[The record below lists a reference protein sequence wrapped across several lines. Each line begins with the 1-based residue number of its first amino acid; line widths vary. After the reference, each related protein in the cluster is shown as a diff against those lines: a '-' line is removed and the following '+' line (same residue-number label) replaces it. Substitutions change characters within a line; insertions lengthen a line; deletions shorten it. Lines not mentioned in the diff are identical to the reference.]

1 MSLLAPLYV
10 IGAFAIGAP
19 ILFHLIRRQPK
30 GQVPFS
36 SLMFL
41 KPTPP
46 RLTRRSRL
54 DNWFLLL
61 LRALALLLLA
71 IAFARPFLRSVSL
84 SQAEIPGRRLVM
96 VVDQSASMQRE
107 GLWKQLVSE
116 AEQVLA
122 DLQPADELAVV
133 AFDDRPHVL
142 VGFEETAKL
151 TPEQLQSS
159 VPELLRSIKPTWAH
173 GEMGN
178 ALAFAGDL
186 AVSHELD
193 ALDAQTQTVGSLD
206 DSETTSVLDSASS
219 ATAHLILI
227 SDMAAGSELDS
238 LQTYSWPKNLRVDI
252 RRIVT
257 NQRTN
262 ASAQIL
268 ESKAESAQD
277 LDRLRVRVSNS
288 ADATSSRF
296 SLRWAGNSQMTSDAS
311 LVEDAGQSV
320 ELPIQV
326 PPGQS
331 RVVRMPTPGAG
342 MTSLLLKGDDHDF
355 DNQRFVVASEPQSSK
370 LLHLGEVVGEP
381 RDNLLFYLKRIPF
394 DNKRRV
400 VTVETLEPDQL
411 SAAPDPADVPLLVVT
426 SELRPQVA
434 VKVKA
439 YCEAGGRVLFVLS
452 KFLPQA
458 TALLGDKPDV
468 EDVDD
473 KPDVEDVGVD
483 SSGQA
488 EEYGATI
495 NLISE
500 SKFEFREA
508 DIADYAML
516 SRIDFSHPLF
526 QTMADPQFNDFSKIR
541 FWAHRVISN
550 VDDNWQIVAQY
561 DDGDPAVL
569 EKKVGEG
576 RVFVLAS
583 GWQPTESQ
591 LALSTKFL
599 PLMFSFFKAR
609 ASGESAE
616 QYTVGEP
623 LGFPASESAKIV
635 SPSGDLFDY
644 VQSNAQEGIRQPG
657 IYQFQTARQTSS
669 FAVNLNESE
678 SRTEPLDDESLAG
691 YGVLLGDNVSTA
703 ETLENERQLRDREL
717 ESQQRLWQ
725 WILVLALALLGLET
739 FLGTLWSRRGQSEGV
754 PAVETG

>member
-10 IGAFAIGAP
+10 IGALAIGAP

-61 LRALALLLLA
+61 LRALALILLA
-71 IAFARPFLRSVSL
+71 IAFARPFLRSVTL
-84 SQAEIPGRRLVM
+84 SQAEIPGRRLVI
-96 VVDQSASMQRE
+96 VVDQSASMQRD
-107 GLWKQLVSE
+107 GLWKQVVGE
-116 AEQVLA
+116 AERVLS

-133 AFDDRPHVL
+133 AFDNQPHVL
-142 VGFEETAKL
+142 LGFEETAKL
-151 TPEQLQSS
+151 TPEQLQTS
-159 VPELLRSIKPTWAH
+159 VPELLESIKPSWLR

-186 AVSHELD
+186 AVSHETE
-193 ALDAQTQTVGSLD
+193 ALPAKGSTPD
-206 DSETTSVLDSASS
+206 DGETPSTSDPAS
-219 ATAHLILI
+219 ATTHLILI
-227 SDMAAGSELDS
+227 SDMAAGSELDT
-238 LQTYSWPKNLRVDI
+238 LQTYAWPKTLRVDI

-257 NQRTN
+257 DQRTN

-277 LDRLRVRVSNS
+277 LDRVRVRVSNS
-288 ADATSSRF
+288 ADATASRF
-296 SLRWAGNSQMTSDAS
+296 TLRWAGGVQMNSDAS
-311 LVEDAGQSV
+311 SVNGAGQSI

-331 RVVRMPTPGAG
+331 RVVRMPMPGAG
-342 MTSLLLKGDDHDF
+342 MTSLVLRGDDHDF
-355 DNQRFVVASEPQSSK
+355 DNQRFVVTSEPQPSK
-370 LLHLGEVVGEP
+370 LLHLGKVVGEP
-381 RDNLLFYLKRIPF
+381 RDNLLFYLQRIPF
-394 DNKRRV
+394 DNKRRIV
-400 VTVETLEPDQL
+400 AVETLEPGL
-411 SAAPDPADVPLLVVT
+411 LGEPPDPAEVPLLVVT
-426 SELRPQVA
+426 EELAPQVA
-434 VKVKA
+434 AKVKS
-439 YCEAGGRVLFVLS
+439 YCEAGGRVLVVLP
-452 KFLPQA
+452 KVQQQ
-458 TALLGDKPDV
+458 V
-468 EDVDD
+468 
-473 KPDVEDVGVD
+473 
-483 SSGQA
+483 SSVPKDISDADLTPSDTSEQSP
-488 EEYGATI
+488 EYGATV
-495 NLISE
+495 NLISD
-500 SKFEFREA
+500 STLKFREA
-508 DIADYAML
+508 EIADYSML
-516 SRIDFSHPLF
+516 SRIDFSNPLF

-541 FWAHRVISN
+541 FWAHRVISDL
-550 VDDNWQIVAQY
+550 DDAWQVVAQY

-576 RVFVLAS
+576 RLFVLAS

-599 PLMFSFFKAR
+599 PLMFSFFEAGGN
-609 ASGESAE
+609 GETPE
-616 QYTVGEP
+616 QYTVGQSVD
-623 LGFPASESAKIV
+623 FPVSESAEIV
-635 SPSGDLFDY
+635 SPSGDTLDY
-644 VQSNAQEGIRQPG
+644 EPGNDQQGIREPG
-657 IYQFQTARQTSS
+657 IYQFKTARQNSL
-669 FAVNLNESE
+669 FAVNLDESE

-739 FLGTLWSRRGQSEGV
+739 LLGTLWSRRGQAGGV
-754 PAVETG
+754 PGVETG